1 MATGG
6 IDGHVRLWSFPGM
19 KLVHDIAAH
28 SKEIDDL
35 DFSPDDKLVSF
46 FLPICERS
54 KTKYGSIIDCQHS
67 QRRSR
72 THLGLRQGSKTT

>member
-46 FLPICERS
+46 FKNL
-54 KTKYGSIIDCQHS
+54 
-67 QRRSR
+67 
-72 THLGLRQGSKTT
+72 